1 MKMVMA
7 GLSQWARNEK
17 TQNQSVKMV
26 DTGITVVGTALL
38 AVTYMLL
45 HG

>member
-1 MKMVMA
+1 MKMMMA
-7 GLSQWARNEK
+7 GLSGWARNEK
-17 TQNQSVKMV
+17 TPNQSLKMV
-26 DTGITVVGTALL
+26 DTSITVVGTALL